1 MFLVKTKF
9 KKIGSKAVSGFMA
22 VMMMT
27 SSVICTPTVWA
38 KENSLDGKVTVYHD
52 GKQTSNIV
60 VPQNEKAELDAE
72 ISDNGTDYNY
82 QWQILAD
89 KDANL
94 WANIYDATSKELS
107 VSYALTASLLDES
120 GSAYVRCKIDN
131 GSQSTESEPVCV
143 TTSFISSTKAA
154 AKAQANNTERDL
166 INADDIVT
174 VKINYL
180 DSVSGNEIYNSYTA
194 NIKKGSAF
202 NQKVISPT
210 YIGYSAYWNKNNPS
224 VTVSGDNDE
233 VDAYDDA
240 NELNLDYASV
250 DSDITINVYYK
261 PSNVPYSISYYFQ
274 NIYDNNYTID
284 TSLSQIKH
292 GKTGSTISD
301 DDLHEAVKDK
311 VGFTPMYHIPTT
323 IAGDGSTVIDSYY
336 DRNYY
341 LFSFDMDGGYG
352 TDPIYARYE
361 STFLVN
367 QPTRVGYVF
376 KGWDLVSV
384 TKDTGSETVTED
396 YEDGN
401 PDVLPTVIPAEDRQY
416 KAIWEKSDTTFTV
429 VYWLQNPDDDD
440 YSYLGGKTYSAKS
453 GDVINGEDYKEI
465 PDGMVNADNLHY
477 VYYSKADKDVT
488 VSGDG
493 STVVNVYYDRNV
505 YTLRFIYA
513 RRDTDTNQYYIKGG
527 STYSFG
533 SGEGGRREL
542 NSSSFLT
549 AGEDGKEGSFLQYL
563 FQRDQNSGTQN
574 SANGGG
580 WGEVKELPSL
590 SKKYLDRVGSVYT
603 LGSYKDITL
612 SCRENNNW
620 TKRTFEYYYV
630 EFKAR
635 YQQYIGDIWITD
647 DPFSHP
653 ELTDAE
659 LGKWHKKYYSDGT
672 LMKNAYFAGWNG
684 EHFVAYSYQNNGNQT
699 IKGRYQKLDKMML
712 YDMTALNTYYP
723 DEPEHMTINYLGFF
737 DNGSC
742 DITWNKP
749 NKWTYEYYFP
759 TLNNAKGDV
768 EKDGVNYYLKGTT
781 VNYDDTTTVLKSD
794 STTYNQTPTTI
805 EGMTYQAYEQPNSSG
820 VLVTDKSDSAY
831 GLMSYTVKF
840 FYSRNSYTL
849 NFYNHDKSEKQIS
862 VPFETPLKSYSFKPS
877 YPDNLEKG
885 AYVFGGWYT
894 SPDGVAGTEV
904 DWNSDT
910 MPAADMILYA
920 KWIPIDHS
928 VRIFQNY
935 AELEKFNNAEVE
947 TDEYVLYLLDKIDH
961 TDTRETSYSWLQ
973 LLNDAEP
980 DKDGVYRVAY
990 YDDEREYVKDGD
1002 YFYRKGRDNNL
1013 AYTVQNGDESTAYVY
1028 VDDGNRKGYVKAD
1041 GLLNIRHQSH
1051 GYLLGNFRVPTDPA
1065 GYIFAGWRYVKNGK
1079 NEAFSPLDTPITAD
1093 FDVYADWGSKK
1104 SSPYVIH
1111 YALDENVS
1119 DELSDELFAV
1129 SANPA
1134 DNETQTLNGKTY
1146 VYLASDND
1154 WHITIA
1160 EDTTGFRFEGTA
1172 ATFNPKVG
1180 NPSNELYDGYN
1191 SGYYPTLANHSILI
1205 QSDEVGNVTKNVFT
1219 FTYVHFT
1226 EITYTVEYRYNES
1239 GNPLLNDLTAP
1250 NKDADGIYGKKEV
1263 TTNSNIV
1270 TERFQVVKNCV
1281 PDDTYKKLVLSV
1293 AKDKN
1298 GHYVSSPN
1306 NIITF
1311 YYTKQEKVAPYII
1324 HYMLQ
1329 NPDTDGTNYAVDGTG
1344 DYTESDGNLIK
1355 GIADIG
1361 EITAYPLTFNGF
1373 TLNTEKATVIDGD
1386 KTESPATFGTSDDGK
1401 TTVKFDVTEKGNELY
1416 LFYSRK
1422 NDVYYRVF
1430 YLKYGTETD
1439 NLTQYENEDN
1449 FPIGNSCVLAKFKK
1463 VEGKYFGDVVTEN
1476 PVEVSGY
1483 TWFNESKS
1491 ITLSSESYK
1500 NNIVFFYT
1508 PLQYTVEYETVGG
1521 GDVSLKSETISGD
1534 GSMKFTGSTPTAG
1547 IGYTFDDWYL
1557 DEDCTQKASES
1568 QYATVA
1574 DGTLTPV
1581 MENLIPNNKDGH
1593 TSTVF
1598 YAKFNPKNG
1607 YSVAYDLNGGKIN
1620 GSTTVA
1626 PKTNLYWNSADLGT
1640 VDVPTKQGCGF
1651 AGWKYE
1657 HTNVTDETTYGELA
1671 KDDTVTQIIL
1681 VAQWTTTKVYFHSN
1695 TDGKSTDKT
1704 DDLFRTYLYDGTGE
1718 YNVNTD
1724 GTVDSFYDIPSVE
1737 KNSKIFAGWYYEDGT
1752 AYKQTDVFAGE
1763 THLFAHWLDVGT
1775 VAKTADDTKETGSD
1789 TYKGFDLFG
1798 AQIRNA
1804 EKDGNYPDGSHP
1816 AYSTSGL
1823 RFVTSLSD
1831 NLLSQLDA
1839 LSSSKPEYGY
1849 VLAKTATA
1857 NKYSNG
1863 NTNYQLE
1870 YKDKNVNGV
1879 DTTNDYKYVQNV
1891 NCTSQV
1897 GGYGSGAPAV
1907 DHFNS
1912 KAKTYRIYSL
1922 VVTYDSKGN
1931 KTDEQIEQAKQQD
1944 LLARSYI
1951 RYTDANGLLRT
1962 YYNDYTG
1969 TNVFGGCSTN
1979 FNAIKGIIE
1988 GANA

>member
-1 MFLVKTKF
+1 
-9 KKIGSKAVSGFMA
+9 MA
-22 VMMMT
+22 VMMIVT
-27 SSVICTPTVWA
+27 SFLCTPTVFA
-38 KENSLDGKVTVYHD
+38 KENESDNSLSVYHD
-52 GKQTSNIV
+52 GEQTSSIV
-60 VPQNEKAELDAE
+60 LPQNEKTELNAQL
-72 ISDNGTDYNY
+72 SDNDGESYSY
-82 QWQILAD
+82 QWQILVNKESD
-89 KDANL
+89 L
-94 WANIYDATSKELS
+94 WANIYDATQKELS
-107 VSYALTASLLDES
+107 VSYALTSSLLDDS
-120 GSAYVRCKIDN
+120 GSAYVRCKATV
-131 GSQSTESEPVCV
+131 GSDFITSDPVCV
-143 TTSFISSTKAA
+143 TTAFTGAEKIS
-154 AKAQANNTERDL
+154 AKAQKQQSVKTAVGHS
-166 INADDIVT
+166 DIAVIT
-174 VKINYL
+174 VNYL

-194 NIKKGSAF
+194 NIEKGTAF
-202 NQKVISPT
+202 NQKIISPT

-224 VTVSGDNDE
+224 VTVAGDGTTE
-233 VDAYDDA
+233 VDANDDA
-240 NELNLDYASV
+240 NELNLNYASV

-274 NIYDNNYTID
+274 NVYDNNYTVD
-284 TSLSQIKH
+284 TTLSQIKH
-292 GKTGSTISD
+292 GKTGSTIND

-323 IAGDGSTVIDSYY
+323 IAGDGSTVINSYY

-367 QPTRVGYVF
+367 QPTKAGYVF
-376 KGWDLVSV
+376 GGWDLVSI

-401 PDVLPTVIPAEDRQY
+401 ADVLPTVIPAEDRQY
-416 KAIWEKSDTTFTV
+416 KALWKKADTTFTV

-477 VYYSKADKDVT
+477 VYYSKADKNVT
-488 VSGDG
+488 VNGDG

-533 SGEGGRREL
+533 SGEGGRKEL
-542 NSSSFLT
+542 NSSSFLV

-574 SANGGG
+574 SSNKGG
-580 WGEVKELPSL
+580 WGEVKELPTL

-612 SCRENNNW
+612 SCCENNNW

-635 YQQYIGDIWITD
+635 YQQYIGDTWITD

-659 LGKWHKKYYSDGT
+659 LGKWYKKYYSDGT

-712 YDMTALNTYYP
+712 YDMTALNKYYP

-742 DITWNKP
+742 DINWNKP

-759 TLNNAKGDV
+759 TLNNVKGDV
-768 EKDGVNYYLKGTT
+768 EKDGINYYLKGTT
-781 VNYDDTTTVLKSD
+781 VNYDDTTTVLKKG

-805 EGMTYQAYEQPNSSG
+805 EGMTYKTFEEPTPSG
-820 VLVTDKSDSAY
+820 VLITDKSDSAY
-831 GLMSYTVKF
+831 GLMSYTAKF
-840 FYSRNSYTL
+840 FYSRNNYTL
-849 NFYNHDKSEKQIS
+849 NFHNVDKTEKQ
-862 VPFETPLKSYSFKPS
+862 VTLPFETPLKSYSFKPS
-877 YPDNLEKG
+877 YPSNLEKG

-904 DWNSDT
+904 DWNSDK
-910 MPAADMILYA
+910 MPASDMIIYA

-935 AELEKFNNAEVE
+935 ADIEKFNNTDVE
-947 TDEYVLYLLDKIDH
+947 TDEYALYLLNEIDH
-961 TDTRETSYSWLQ
+961 TETRETSYSWLL
-973 LLNDAEP
+973 LLNNAEP
-980 DKDGVYRVAY
+980 DSNGVYKVSY
-990 YDDEREYVKDGD
+990 YDDEREYVKEGD

-1013 AYTVQNGDESTAYVY
+1013 AYTIQNGDESATYVY

-1051 GYLLGNFRVPTDPA
+1051 GYLLGNFRVPTDPS
-1065 GYIFAGWRYVKNGK
+1065 GYTFAGWRYIKHGK

-1111 YALDENVS
+1111 YALEESVS
-1119 DELSDELFAV
+1119 AELSAQLFNI
-1129 SANPA
+1129 SKSPEN
-1134 DNETQTLNGKTY
+1134 NEIQTLDGNRY
-1146 VYLASDND
+1146 VYLESDND

-1160 EDTTGFRFEGTA
+1160 DDTTGYRFEGTT
-1172 ATFNPKVG
+1172 ATYNPKVG
-1180 NPSNELYDGYN
+1180 NPSNELYDDYN
-1191 SGYYPTLANHSILI
+1191 SGYYPTLSNHSILI
-1205 QSDEVGNVTKNVFT
+1205 QSDEVGNVKNNVFT
-1219 FTYVHFT
+1219 FVYVHFPQ
-1226 EITYTVEYRYNES
+1226 ITYTVEYRYNETGS
-1239 GNPLLNDLTAP
+1239 PLLNNLSYPD
-1250 NKDADGIYGKKEV
+1250 KDSDGVYGTKTV
-1263 TTNSNIV
+1263 TTTDNIV

-1293 AKDKN
+1293 TKDKN
-1298 GHYVSSPN
+1298 GHYISSPDN
-1306 NIITF
+1306 LITF

-1329 NPDTDGTNYAVDGTG
+1329 KPDTDGTNYAVDGTG
-1344 DYTESDGNLIK
+1344 DYIESDGNLIK
-1355 GIADIG
+1355 GVADIG

-1373 TLNTEKATVIDGD
+1373 TLNTTKTTVIDGD
-1386 KTESPATFGTSDDGK
+1386 KTESTATFGTSDDGK
-1401 TTVKFDVTEKGNELY
+1401 TTVKFNVTEKGNELY
-1416 LFYSRK
+1416 LFYNRK

-1476 PVEVSGY
+1476 PLEVKGY

-1508 PLQYTVEYETVGG
+1508 PLQYTVEYKAVGG
-1521 GDVSLKSETISGD
+1521 GDVSLKAETISGD
-1534 GSMKFTGSTPTAG
+1534 GSMKFAGSAPKDT

-1557 DEDCTQKASES
+1557 DEDCTQKASDS

-1574 DGTLTPV
+1574 DKKLTPV

-1598 YAKFNPKNG
+1598 YAKFNPKGG
-1607 YSVAYDLNGGKIN
+1607 YTVNYDLKGGKIN

-1640 VDVPTKQGCGF
+1640 VDTPTMTGYGF
-1651 AGWKYE
+1651 TGWKYE
-1657 HTNVTDETTYGELA
+1657 QTDVTDETTYGELA
-1671 KDDTVTQIIL
+1671 KDDTVTQITL
-1681 VAQWTTTKVYFHSN
+1681 VAQWKTTKVYFHSN
-1695 TDGKSTDKT
+1695 TDGKSTEQT
-1704 DDLFRTYLYDGTGE
+1704 DDIFRTYLYDGTGE
-1718 YNVNTD
+1718 YNVDAN
-1724 GTVDSFYDIPSVE
+1724 GTIKSFYDIPSVE
-1737 KNSKIFAGWYYEDGT
+1737 KNTKIFAGWYYEDGT
-1752 AYKQTDVFAGE
+1752 AYKWTDVFAGE

-1775 VAKTADDTKETGSD
+1775 VNKTADDKKETGSSV
-1789 TYKGFDLFG
+1789 YGGFDLFG
-1798 AQIRNA
+1798 TQIRDA
-1804 EKDGNYPDGSHP
+1804 EKDGNYPDGSGSTP
-1816 AYSTSGL
+1816 AFSASGL
-1823 RFVTSLSD
+1823 RFVTSVSD
-1831 NLLSQLDA
+1831 NLLKQLDS
-1839 LSSSKPEYGY
+1839 LSSSKPQYGY
-1849 VLAKTATA
+1849 VLAKTNTA
-1857 NKYSNG
+1857 KKYSG
-1863 NTNYQLE
+1863 NKADYQLE

-1879 DTTNDYKYVQNV
+1879 DTTKDYSYVQNV

-1969 TNVFGGCSTN
+1969 TNVFGGCSTS
-1979 FNAIKGIIE
+1979 FNAVKGIIE
-1988 GANA
+1988 SANA